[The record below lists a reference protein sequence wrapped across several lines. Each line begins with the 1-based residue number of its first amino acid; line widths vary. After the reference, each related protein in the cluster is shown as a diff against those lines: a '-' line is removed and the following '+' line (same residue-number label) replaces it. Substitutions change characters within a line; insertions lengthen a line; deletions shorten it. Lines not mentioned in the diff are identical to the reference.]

1 MTGAETPATAACSWK
16 ISQWSQRKE
25 EFQRGI
31 TTILA
36 TVLRKGIAGECYT
49 MQTPRMTEMGLA
61 PERMLEECAKAGA
74 YRLPCTQSI
83 GRDLSHQ
90 ARLGEA
96 QSVVQKCELAQDENR
111 LACIRGVVY
120 ALIDRTWNGRYA
132 MPFCAIFGS
141 TTDRDNCL
149 KLSVDYLRMVFEK
162 SADDIAEDCSRYA
175 ASSRRCID
183 VVAVSEPATG
193 F

>member
-1 MTGAETPATAACSWK
+1 
-16 ISQWSQRKE
+16 
-25 EFQRGI
+25 
-31 TTILA
+31 
-36 TVLRKGIAGECYT
+36 
-49 MQTPRMTEMGLA
+49 MQTSRMTEMGLA